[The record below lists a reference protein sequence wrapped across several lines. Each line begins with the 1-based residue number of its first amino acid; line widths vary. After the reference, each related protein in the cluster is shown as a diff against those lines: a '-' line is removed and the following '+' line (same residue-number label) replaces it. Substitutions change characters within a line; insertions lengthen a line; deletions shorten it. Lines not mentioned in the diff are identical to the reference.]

1 MMAIGNAMGINSGM
15 VAGAVICG
23 AMFGDK
29 LSPLSDTTNLAP
41 AVAGAKLG
49 AHIRAMFWTTIPTY
63 IITLIIFTVLG
74 IQQTSGGYTA
84 GDIKLYYRIKW
95 RIPSWSGNINSCN
108 LNYRAF
114 TL

>member
-1 MMAIGNAMGINSGM
+1 MANPDSLNPL
-15 VAGAVICG
+15 GAVICG

-84 GDIKLYYRIKW
+84 GDSKCYH
-95 RIPSWSGNINSCN
+95 IPICYIVSN
-108 LNYRAF
+108 
-114 TL
+114 